1 MSNQTEPTPATT
13 SVSADASIDLLIV
26 QVCRMHHRRAH
37 DLFEELGL
45 YRGQPRLLHVL
56 WEHEGR
62 THSELAERLHV
73 QPATI
78 TKMLQR
84 MQEAGFVQRRRDS
97 EDQRVSRVYLTAAG
111 REIQE
116 RVRQVWW
123 QLEEEALADFAPEE
137 RALLYRFLVQIRDNF
152 ARVHACKHADKHADK
167 HQTSSQSV

>member
-1 MSNQTEPTPATT
+1 
-13 SVSADASIDLLIV
+13 LLIA

-37 DLFEELGL
+37 DLLEELGL
-45 YRGQPRLLHVL
+45 YRGQPRLLHAL
-56 WEHEGR
+56 WEREGR

-84 MQEAGFVQRRRDS
+84 MQEAGFVQRRRDT

-116 RVRQVWW
+116 RVREVWR
-123 QLEEEALADFAPEE
+123 QLEDEALAEFTPED
-137 RALLYRFLVQIRDNF
+137 RTLLRRFLTQIRDNL
-152 ARVHACKHADKHADK
+152 ARVHACEHRGRHAGK
-167 HQTSSQSV
+167 HQP